1 MTYTK
6 YEPADI
12 EIYVKDKGLVLKEKS
27 LVAFAQYNKKILGIG
42 DEAEAIAAQ
51 NLESI
56 TVQSPLHR
64 GIIADYVLA
73 DIMFRHML
81 QKAYGKRHFFK
92 LNIAIGGMPQN
103 TTEVEKKAFEDL
115 AFHMGAKMVTI
126 FDGTYEK
133 FKKEMAVAA
142 PGKFDTYHVIIIIA
156 KNEPE
161 WYIAEEL
168 ADLMQYAQNQGIDAD
183 RVREM
188 LLDSF
193 RPNMKNRQPFVDE

>member
-1 MTYTK
+1 MTDTK

-27 LVAFAQYNKKILGIG
+27 LVAFTPYNKKIVGIG

-51 NLESI
+51 DLESV
-56 TVQSPLHR
+56 TVQSPLRR
-64 GIIADYVLA
+64 GIIADYVVA
-73 DIMFRHML
+73 DRMFRHML

-92 LNIAIGGMPQN
+92 LNMALGGIPRD

-126 FDGTYEK
+126 FDGTYDK

-142 PGKFDTYHVIIIIA
+142 PGKFDTYHVIIIIG

-161 WYIAEEL
+161 RYLAEAL

-188 LLDSF
+188 LLESSH
-193 RPNMKNRQPFVDE
+193 

>member
-92 LNIAIGGMPQN
+92 LNI
-103 TTEVEKKAFEDL
+103 
-115 AFHMGAKMVTI
+115 
-126 FDGTYEK
+126 FDGSYEK
-133 FKKEMAVAA
+133 FKKEMAVTA
-142 PGKFDTYHVIIIIA
+142 PGKIDAYHVIIIIA